1 MRSPGRLSIVAAAPL
16 VILLA
21 AVSVAAAQA
30 AKSSPNR
37 SGDVAARGKQL
48 FSSSCAQCHGL
59 DGKGSERAPNIA
71 DRENIQRLTD
81 SQISH
86 IIENGVPGTGMP
98 AFHTFNSTQVRAVVG
113 YLRVL
118 QGKNQAVALPGNP
131 QRGKDIFFGK
141 AGCSECHMAGGEGG
155 FIASDL
161 SHYAR
166 SHTVEQMREAIV
178 HPSAGKQV
186 RSVTVTLRSGEK
198 YAGRVRNEDNF
209 SLQLQTLDGA
219 FHFLNRSN
227 IEKIEAD
234 SQPLMPSDYTTRLE
248 KRELDDVVSF
258 LMTLG
263 SGGPDSPKESEEW
276 EQ

>member
-1 MRSPGRLSIVAAAPL
+1 MTNLAAVPLGILLLAVGIVAAQTSAK
-16 VILLA
+16 
-21 AVSVAAAQA
+21 VSP
-30 AKSSPNR
+30 KK
-37 SGDVAARGKQL
+37 SGDVSARGKQL

-71 DRENIQRLTD
+71 DRENIQRLSD
-81 SQISH
+81 SQITH
-86 IIENGVPGTGMP
+86 IVENGVPGTGMP
-98 AFHTFNSTQVRAVVG
+98 AFHTFTSAQVRAVVG

-118 QGKNQAVALPGNP
+118 QGKNQAVTLPGNP
-131 QRGKDIFFGK
+131 QKGKVIFFGK

-178 HPSAGKQV
+178 NPSAGKQV
-186 RSVTVTLRSGEK
+186 RSMTVTMRSGEK
-198 YAGRVRNEDNF
+198 YVGRVRNEDNF
-209 SLQLQTLDGA
+209 SIQLQTLDGA
-219 FHFLNRSN
+219 FHFLDRSN
-227 IEKIEAD
+227 IKKVEAD
-234 SQPLMPSDYTTRLE
+234 SQPLMPGDYSTRLE
-248 KRELDDVVSF
+248 KRELDDVISF

-263 SGGPDSPKESEEW
+263 SGRPEGPKEPEEW

>member
-1 MRSPGRLSIVAAAPL
+1 MRLRCRLADVGALSLPILWVA
-16 VILLA
+16 IG
-21 AVSVAAAQA
+21 VAAAQTPA
-30 AKSSPNR
+30 SAPKR
-37 SGDVAARGKQL
+37 SGGVSAQGKQI

-59 DGKGSERAPNIA
+59 DAKGSERAPNIA
-71 DRENIQRLTD
+71 DRENIQRLSD

-86 IIENGVPGTGMP
+86 IIQNGVPGTGMP
-98 AFHTFNSTQVRAVVG
+98 AFHSFDSAQVRAVVS

-131 QRGKDIFFGK
+131 AQGKAIFFGK

-178 HPSAGKQV
+178 NPSAGKQV
-186 RSVTVTLRSGEK
+186 HLVTVTLRGGEK
-198 YAGRVRNEDNF
+198 YIGRVRNEDNF
-209 SLQLQTLDGA
+209 SVQLQTPDGA
-219 FHFLNRSN
+219 FHFLDRSN
-227 IEKIEAD
+227 IEKMEAD
-234 SQPLMPSDYTTRLE
+234 SQPLMPADYATKLE
-248 KRELDDVVSF
+248 KREVDDIISF

-263 SGGPDSPKESEEW
+263 SGGPESPKESEEW